1 LIVQTH
7 REFTCSMGGRCGWE
21 WGIRFLLAPYQ
32 LHPEYIF
39 PPKLRIRPVLDE
51 RPNCKRDIKVSK
63 QFPFTIVAVALIAA
77 ELRGIY
83 RLVQIFYEPYNNSLL
98 WVTFV
103 PLSAAHKHQ
112 RFNDEKCLSP
122 LLILRS
128 PFSVRP
134 SPDLQFSRPYRRAG
148 IYARTFTEPWIFDVL
163 LCGLP
168 EYPNR
173 VYRTQSAI
181 VINFGLGV
189 RAPICLLSSAAPPPP
204 PPGTPSR
211 WLIQQFNMPKIERQR
226 GMHSHSTVP
235 VPVPVPVLH
244 LHLHPSSRDGYRSD
258 FIVFLSLRQPLRAIW
273 DLRPVI
279 LARSEIHPNEA
290 HMQLCDPIHG
300 L

>member
-1 LIVQTH
+1 
-7 REFTCSMGGRCGWE
+7 MGGRCGWE

-51 RPNCKRDIKVSK
+51 RPHCKRDIKVSK

-128 PFSVRP
+128 PFALLQISNSPGLIAGPESTRAPSLSPGFLMFSSAVCRSTRIGFIAHNQQLSLISDSVYVLRFVCP
-134 SPDLQFSRPYRRAG
+134 A
-148 IYARTFTEPWIFDVL
+148 VL
-163 LCGLP
+163 LLLLLLLLGLL
-168 EYPNR
+168 
-173 VYRTQSAI
+173 
-181 VINFGLGV
+181 LG
-189 RAPICLLSSAAPPPP
+189 
-204 PPGTPSR
+204 
-211 WLIQQFNMPKIERQR
+211 
-226 GMHSHSTVP
+226 
-235 VPVPVPVLH
+235 
-244 LHLHPSSRDGYRSD
+244 D
-258 FIVFLSLRQPLRAIW
+258 
-273 DLRPVI
+273 
-279 LARSEIHPNEA
+279 
-290 HMQLCDPIHG
+290 
-300 L
+300 